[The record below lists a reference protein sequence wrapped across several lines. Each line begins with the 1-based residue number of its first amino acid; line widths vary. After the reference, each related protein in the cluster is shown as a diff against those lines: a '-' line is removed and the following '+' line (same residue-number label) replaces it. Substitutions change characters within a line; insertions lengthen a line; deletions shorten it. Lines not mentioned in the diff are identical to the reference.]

1 MSESKKNELGVF
13 PAIVIKVLDEY
24 KIVINR
30 GSEHGIKP
38 GQRFLIYKLEEEPL
52 VDPDTG
58 ENLGQLEIVRGTGR
72 VIHVQERLST
82 IESDKKGSTERRI
95 IKRKN
100 PFSLALGME
109 EEIITPTSDI
119 LPFEDP
125 KVGDKAKPI

>member
-1 MSESKKNELGVF
+1 MSESNQIKVGGF
-13 PAIVIKVLDEY
+13 PATVIKVLDEY

-30 GSEHGIKP
+30 GSEHDIKT

-72 VIHVQERLST
+72 VVHVQERLST
-82 IESDKKGSTERRI
+82 VESDKKGATERRI

-100 PFSLALGME
+100 PFVLTLGTE
-109 EEIITPTSDI
+109 EEIITPISDF
-119 LPFEDP
+119 LPFEEP
-125 KVGDKAKPI
+125 KSGDKAKPI